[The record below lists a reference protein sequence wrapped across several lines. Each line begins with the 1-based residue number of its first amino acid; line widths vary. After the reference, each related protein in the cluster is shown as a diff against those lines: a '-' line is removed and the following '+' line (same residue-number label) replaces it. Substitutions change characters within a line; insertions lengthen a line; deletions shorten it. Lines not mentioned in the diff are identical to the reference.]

1 MPRREDP
8 TIDKNLRVGG
18 ARWRNPNSK
27 RERKLRALD
36 KVLGRQVRRRHEKAQ
51 QDAEA
56 TEDSE

>member
-1 MPRREDP
+1 MKREDP

-18 ARWRNPNSK
+18 ARWLRPNSK
-27 RERKLRALD
+27 RERKLRSQD